1 MVAPSVRPV
10 NSPTSCYC
18 PIDFTRGE
26 QALGDSVRRCQVNY
40 HQIPVTIA
48 SRTASP
54 SVAYIGNGQLNQTPA
69 SSQKIGTKESSPSKK
84 AIIGGRWLTDFSS
97 LDYFSSQDYR
107 PVPLCL
113 AFN

>member
-1 MVAPSVRPV
+1 MAPSVRPV
-10 NSPTSCYC
+10 NSPTSCYRR
-18 PIDFTRGE
+18 IDFTRGE

-40 HQIPVTIA
+40 HQIPLLHVTIA

-97 LDYFSSQDYR
+97 LCSVDMMPR
-107 PVPLCL
+107 L
-113 AFN
+113 